1 MKKIIITILTVF
13 LMTVLVGCHMVKAED
28 VVRVKEDTIPTE
40 ITGADLDISKIMLDV
55 TFEDGS
61 EALIK
66 LEEKMLVSTTL
77 NDLREPGQH
86 EVRVN
91 YKDAYLSFDL
101 VVLENYPDVNVKFMD
116 KDEVLE
122 EKTIEKHQEFGA
134 LPTPE
139 KAGYRFDGWYLEAC
153 YRTLVTEQ
161 TKADVAVGETE
172 LKLYAHFT
180 PITYEVTFN
189 YDGLKIVEKVLYGDA
204 IYFFPTFGLT
214 AEEIDGYFNGT
225 SKVTADTKVTSNITV
240 DLKKK

>member
-40 ITGADLDISKIMLDV
+40 INGADLDISKIMLDV

-91 YKDAYLSFDL
+91 YKDAYVHFELE
-101 VVLENYPDVNVKFMD
+101 VLEKYPDVTVKYQWN
-116 KDEVLE
+116 DEVLE
-122 EKTIEKHQEFGA
+122 E
-134 LPTPE
+134 
-139 KAGYRFDGWYLEAC
+139 
-153 YRTLVTEQ
+153 
-161 TKADVAVGETE
+161 
-172 LKLYAHFT
+172 
-180 PITYEVTFN
+180 
-189 YDGLKIVEKVLYGDA
+189 
-204 IYFFPTFGLT
+204 
-214 AEEIDGYFNGT
+214 
-225 SKVTADTKVTSNITV
+225 
-240 DLKKK
+240 